1 MLLLNI
7 SRTCLVMH
15 TWGITINIVMFTMC
29 LGMGRHIVMFKT
41 NMPLALPAGHKALRP
56 HARAKQRPAQLK
68 QGKQKP

>member
-7 SRTCLVMH
+7 SRTYLVMH

-41 NMPLALPAGHKALRP
+41 NMPLALPVGHKATC
-56 HARAKQRPAQLK
+56 AR
-68 QGKQKP
+68 